1 MFLSAIFAVKE
12 MSVQIGW
19 RAENNPLDLN
29 NLPEDFSRDGN
40 KPVFEAG
47 SSSSAGCNSR
57 KKKNSGKDDCEK
69 VYECRFCS
77 LKFCKSQAL
86 GGHMNRH
93 RQGKSIDD
101 RPPSQNSETEAMNRA
116 RQMVFGTD
124 NIAVPRHLSCQSLAG
139 GYPPLPN
146 IGDPS
151 LPFRSVYQPPRLY
164 SSASSPSAP
173 TLQQSPHLPPQQP
186 PPSQSAYLYPSPSRL
201 VSYPSQ
207 YHSPIPPHSMNDYCV
222 GHVLS
227 SGANGTYNYGS
238 TGGGPDSNYT
248 CIGAPVQDPPLSM
261 NRFQDHGF

>member
-1 MFLSAIFAVKE
+1 M
-12 MSVQIGW
+12 

-93 RQGKSIDD
+93 RQE
-101 RPPSQNSETEAMNRA
+101 RETEAMNRA